1 MTHPPMTR
9 PTTRTFDIGARLAAL
24 TGHGGGEAQFTMR
37 ITADGEWL
45 YQGSRIPRPALVKL
59 FATALQRAEDG
70 SYWLV
75 TPVEAGRVE
84 VEDVPFTIVELSID
98 APGPNQ
104 TIRLRTNLDE
114 WLTLDADHPLTMRSR
129 SEGDGPAPYVVARPA
144 APGRLA
150 LEARL
155 LRPVF
160 YELVDLAA
168 PDDATG
174 SLEVTSAGARF
185 SLGRLDDP

>member
-1 MTHPPMTR
+1 MTFPPTIR

-24 TGHGGGEAQFTMR
+24 TGHAGAEAEFTMR
-37 ITADGEWL
+37 ITANGDWH

-59 FATALQRAEDG
+59 FATALQRALDG

-75 TPVEAGRVE
+75 TPAEAGRVE
-84 VEDVPFTIVELSID
+84 VEDVPFTIVELAVD
-98 APGPNQ
+98 APGPGQ

-114 WLTLDADHPLTMRSR
+114 WLTLDADHPLTMRR
-129 SEGDGPAPYVVARPA
+129 SGARVSPAPYVVARPA

-160 YELVDLAA
+160 YELVELAA
-168 PDDATG
+168 PDDATD
-174 SLEVTSAGARF
+174 SLAVTSAGARF
-185 SLGRLDDP
+185 SLGRLDHP

>member
-1 MTHPPMTR
+1 MTRPPMTR
-9 PTTRTFDIGARLAAL
+9 RTTRTFDISARLAAL
-24 TGHGGGEAQFTMR
+24 TADPAAKGQFTMR
-37 ITADGEWL
+37 ITADGEWH
-45 YQGSRIPRPALVKL
+45 YQGSRIPRLALVKL
-59 FATALQRAEDG
+59 FATALQRAGDG

-84 VEDVPFTIVELSID
+84 VEDVPFTIVELAVDS
-98 APGPNQ
+98 PGPGQ
-104 TIRLRTNLDE
+104 TICLRTNLYD
-114 WLTLDADHPLTMRSR
+114 WLPLDADHALTMRR
-129 SEGDGPAPYVVARPA
+129 RGACDGPAPYVVARPA

-160 YELVDLAA
+160 YELVELAA

-174 SLEVTSAGARF
+174 SLAVTSAGARF
-185 SLGRLDDP
+185 SLGRFDSP